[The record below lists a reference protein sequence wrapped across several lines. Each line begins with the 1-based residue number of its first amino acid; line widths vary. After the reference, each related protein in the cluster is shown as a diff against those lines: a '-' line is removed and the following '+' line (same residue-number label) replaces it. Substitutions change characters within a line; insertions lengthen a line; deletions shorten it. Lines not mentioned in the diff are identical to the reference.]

1 MIKIL
6 EKRFGLAGLISM
18 IAACAPAAEIPRG
31 DYFVPVNPPG
41 AEYVLDAKIAVD
53 GESALVSGNG
63 TIALVNTSKRALS
76 VLALDWRIT
85 PTQTLEIG
93 AGGRKLTLSNEA
105 RNLPLA
111 APLFVELPEPLASG
125 KKISLSVR
133 FTDRFPIEDGG
144 IQMQKWYPSL
154 WWEGL
159 RVQDSFK
166 VKLDTPEGWALA
178 ASGRLDL
185 KSGRYENECV
195 TTQFGLV
202 LSKTM
207 RTAVRESEGVS
218 ITALFTEK
226 GEACAR
232 LCLDAAADIIAFYKK
247 WTGVYPHKSLCIIPG
262 GPGPWGGYPFAS
274 GIVVIHGEETYDPAK
289 GEKGQAWW
297 KWITA
302 HEIGHQY
309 WGEYVMSD
317 DVRSHY
323 TDSWLMIGLGINMDK
338 EYMEARK
345 LGGARHRGFIE
356 GFMAGAREKYD
367 TTMDA
372 PPSLERAQKFDRNN
386 VLIHDKGFT
395 VQSALETVLG
405 ADQYDAVYR
414 RILRE
419 YAGKRLGWR
428 AFREICEEDTGED
441 LGWFFDSWV
450 RSKKVLCVRIAGQD
464 TKPAGDEFASEV
476 RVEFDPD
483 SLMMPVPV
491 KALFEDGT
499 SEIRRTDRFSR
510 SAILRFTSRSKLK
523 SAELDPERRLAL
535 FLEPIPPT
543 AEELTDAVED
553 MDWEGT
559 GEVVLGILKK
569 PEASEIKSAHAW
581 FKMGLILFE
590 GRNYMESFEAIKKCG
605 EIDPSDKNLFAV
617 LVWSGILKDV
627 VGERERAVAFYQ
639 EALKHDKG
647 ETLQHDQFGLHINRV
662 WVEERIKTPYRRDK

>member
-1 MIKIL
+1 MIKNVSTGL
-6 EKRFGLAGLISM
+6 SLAGLILM

-41 AEYVLDAKIAVD
+41 AEYVLDAKIAVE
-53 GESALVSGNG
+53 GESALISGDG
-63 TIALVNTSKRALS
+63 SIALVNTSKRAVS

-93 AGGRKLTLSNEA
+93 AGGRKLPLSNEV
-105 RNLPLA
+105 RNLPLV
-111 APLFVELPEPLASG
+111 APLFVELPEPLG
-125 KKISLSVR
+125 PGRKIMLSVR
-133 FTDRFPIEDGG
+133 FADRYSVEDGV
-144 IQMQKWYPSL
+144 IQLQRWYPSL

-159 RVQDSFK
+159 QVRDHVK
-166 VKLDTPEGWALA
+166 VKLDAPAGWVLVT
-178 ASGRLDL
+178 SGRLDP

-207 RTAVRESEGVS
+207 RTASRESEGVS

-232 LCLDAAADIIAFYKK
+232 LCLDTAADIVAFYKK
-247 WTGVYPHKSLCIIPG
+247 WTGEYPHKSLCIIPG
-262 GPGPWGGYPFAS
+262 GTGPWGGYPFAS
-274 GIVVIHGEETYDPAK
+274 GLVVIHGEETYDPAK

-345 LGGARHRGFIE
+345 LGGERHRGFIE

-372 PPSLERAQKFDRNN
+372 PPSLERAQRYDRNN
-386 VLIHDKGFT
+386 VLIHDKGFA

-405 ADQYDAVYR
+405 AERYDRIYR
-414 RILRE
+414 KILRE

-428 AFREICEEDTGED
+428 AFRAVCEEETGED
-441 LGWFFDSWV
+441 LNWFFDSWV
-450 RSKKVLCVRIAGQD
+450 RSKRVLCARIAGQD
-464 TKPAGDEFASEV
+464 TKPVAGGFASEI
-476 RVEFDPD
+476 RIEFDAD

-491 KALFEDGT
+491 RAVFEDGS
-499 SEIRRTDRFSR
+499 SEIRRTDRFAR

-535 FLEPIPPT
+535 FQEPIPPT
-543 AEELTDAVED
+543 ADDLAYEIEQLDATGAGEEALA
-553 MDWEGT
+553 
-559 GEVVLGILKK
+559 IFRK
-569 PEASEIKSAHAW
+569 PETAEIKIRSNLVQAGDAPIRRPALSRVLH
-581 FKMGLILFE
+581 GL
-590 GRNYMESFEAIKKCG
+590 
-605 EIDPSDKNLFAV
+605 
-617 LVWSGILKDV
+617 
-627 VGERERAVAFYQ
+627 
-639 EALKHDKG
+639 
-647 ETLQHDQFGLHINRV
+647 
-662 WVEERIKTPYRRDK
+662 